1 MMRYDCTLCT
11 LAPASNVS
19 LLEGASAATCGGEAP
34 GPRLRQATVVR
45 LAVLL
50 RDAIDAIDE
59 NGPAM
64 SDDQPNAQRWRATH
78 SASGANDDA
87 PAEAPG
93 DRFLRIDEVARR
105 TNLTKRTLRYYE
117 ELGLLEPAQRSEGNY
132 RLYSESDVHALEH
145 IKAMR
150 DLLGLELK
158 EIRELVAAELER
170 ERIRRQWQADS
181 NLEWRLTALDEVEQ
195 VARRELELLQE
206 RLAGLEQMR
215 GRLLE
220 RMERYQRLRGEIRA
234 ELRSQRESQRA
245 SQPNEPQQAHS

>member
-1 MMRYDCTLCT
+1 
-11 LAPASNVS
+11 
-19 LLEGASAATCGGEAP
+19 
-34 GPRLRQATVVR
+34 
-45 LAVLL
+45 
-50 RDAIDAIDE
+50 
-59 NGPAM
+59 M
-64 SDDQPNAQRWRATH
+64 SDDQLNAQRWRATQ
-78 SASGANDDA
+78 SADDA
-87 PAEAPG
+87 SDDSSAEAPEE
-93 DRFLRIDEVARR
+93 RFLRIDEVARR

-132 RLYSESDVHALEH
+132 RLYSESDVRALEH

-181 NLEWRLTALDEVEQ
+181 NLEWRLAALDEVEQ

-234 ELRSQRESQRA
+234 QRHDPRDAQRHA
-245 SQPNEPQQAHS
+245 RKDVPQQA

>member
-1 MMRYDCTLCT
+1 MMRYDCTLCI

-19 LLEGASAATCGGEAP
+19 LLEGASGAACGGEAS
-34 GPRLRQATVVR
+34 GPRLRQVRVVR
-45 LAVLL
+45 FAVLL
-50 RDAIDAIDE
+50 RDAIDE

-78 SASGANDDA
+78 SASDANDDA
-87 PAEAPG
+87 PAEVPG

-206 RLAGLEQMR
+206 RLAGLEEMR
-215 GRLLE
+215 GLLLE
-220 RMERYQRLRGEIRA
+220 RLERYQRTRVEIRA
-234 ELRSQRESQRA
+234 QLHDQREVRKD
-245 SQPNEPQQAHS
+245 EPQQARG

>member
-1 MMRYDCTLCT
+1 
-11 LAPASNVS
+11 
-19 LLEGASAATCGGEAP
+19 
-34 GPRLRQATVVR
+34 
-45 LAVLL
+45 
-50 RDAIDAIDE
+50 
-59 NGPAM
+59 M
-64 SDDQPNAQRWRATH
+64 SDDQPNARRWSATQ
-78 SASGANDDA
+78 SADDASGDSS
-87 PAEAPG
+87 AEAHEE
-93 DRFLRIDEVARR
+93 RFLRIDEVARR

-132 RLYSESDVHALEH
+132 RLYSESDVRALEH

-206 RLAGLEQMR
+206 RLAGLEEMR

-220 RMERYQRLRGEIRA
+220 RLERYQRTRSEIRA
-234 ELRSQRESQRA
+234 QLRDQRDGQYEAQRDA
-245 SQPNEPQQAHS
+245 RKDAPQQAHG

>member
-1 MMRYDCTLCT
+1 
-11 LAPASNVS
+11 
-19 LLEGASAATCGGEAP
+19 
-34 GPRLRQATVVR
+34 
-45 LAVLL
+45 
-50 RDAIDAIDE
+50 
-59 NGPAM
+59 M
-64 SDDQPNAQRWRATH
+64 SDDQPNAQRWRAIP
-78 SASGANDDA
+78 SAIPSADDASDDASADASG
-87 PAEAPG
+87 EAPEE
-93 DRFLRIDEVARR
+93 RFLRIDEVARR

-132 RLYSESDVHALEH
+132 RLYSESDVRALEH

-206 RLAGLEQMR
+206 RLAGLEEMR

-220 RMERYQRLRGEIRA
+220 RMERYQRTRGEIRA
-234 ELRSQRESQRA
+234 QLHDQREARKD
-245 SQPNEPQQAHS
+245 EPQQAHS

>member
-1 MMRYDCTLCT
+1 
-11 LAPASNVS
+11 
-19 LLEGASAATCGGEAP
+19 
-34 GPRLRQATVVR
+34 
-45 LAVLL
+45 
-50 RDAIDAIDE
+50 
-59 NGPAM
+59 M
-64 SDDQPNAQRWRATH
+64 SDDQPNAQRWRATQ
-78 SASGANDDA
+78 SAGVASDDA
-87 PAEAPG
+87 SAEEPG
-93 DRFLRIDEVARR
+93 ERFLRIDEVARR

-132 RLYSESDVHALEH
+132 RLYSASDVRALEH

-206 RLAGLEQMR
+206 RLAGLEEMR
-215 GRLLE
+215 GLLLE
-220 RMERYQRLRGEIRA
+220 RLERYQRTRGEIRA
-234 ELRSQRESQRA
+234 QLHDQREARTD
-245 SQPNEPQQAHS
+245 EPQQARG

>member
-1 MMRYDCTLCT
+1 MT
-11 LAPASNVS
+11 
-19 LLEGASAATCGGEAP
+19 
-34 GPRLRQATVVR
+34 
-45 LAVLL
+45 
-50 RDAIDAIDE
+50 
-59 NGPAM
+59 
-64 SDDQPNAQRWRATH
+64 DDQQNSQSWRSTD
-78 SASGANDDA
+78 ANDDA
-87 PAEAPG
+87 SENPSAEAPPEE
-93 DRFLRIDEVARR
+93 RFLRIDEVARR

-132 RLYSESDVHALEH
+132 RLYSESDVRALEH

-170 ERIRRQWQADS
+170 ERIRKQWQSDW

-206 RLAGLEQMR
+206 RLAGLEEMR
-215 GRLLE
+215 LRLHE
-220 RMERYQRLRGEIRA
+220 RMERYQRLRGEIR
-234 ELRSQRESQRA
+234 EQLRSQRESQRE